1 MHVLNCF
8 SLSFGLKINIKK
20 SHLLGVGIPNTTVST
35 AATKLGCSVMKTPFK
50 YLGVMVG
57 GCLSKIKAW
66 DDTIGKLKS
75 RLSKWKSKTLSI
87 GGRLTLLKSVLGS
100 TPIYCMSLYKVP
112 KTVLSSMESIR
123 RNFFY
128 GSQGKE
134 KKITWVK
141 WSKVLAAKKH
151 GGLGVSSFYALNRA
165 LLFKWVWR
173 FISQDNSL
181 WYRVISS
188 MHGSDLQK
196 CSSFRSSTWNAI
208 IREVNVLKAQGVD
221 LISHCK
227 KRVGNGMMTRFW
239 NDIWIGNTQ
248 LRYLFPRIY
257 ALEVNKMCTV
267 ADKLQGSVDLSLR
280 HTIRGGIE
288 TQQLCHLQDF
298 LGQVMLSNSV
308 DRWVWDL
315 NGSKVFRVK
324 DVRNLLDES
333 FLPKDATATRWI
345 KYMPIKINVFSWT
358 VSLDRL
364 PTRLNLERR
373 NVQVPYLMCPICNSA
388 LEDTSHLLFSC
399 GLATDVVRLVC
410 RWWDLVWTPLGSYSE
425 WLSWFNSVR
434 LGSKVKELLEGVFY
448 VSWWC
453 LWNFRNQ
460 LLFAAQNPRK
470 DVLFDDIVTRS
481 FTWCLAR
488 CNSSFSWDSWLSHP
502 SLISL

>member
-1 MHVLNCF
+1 
-8 SLSFGLKINIKK
+8 
-20 SHLLGVGIPNTTVST
+20 
-35 AATKLGCSVMKTPFK
+35 
-50 YLGVMVG
+50 
-57 GCLSKIKAW
+57 
-66 DDTIGKLKS
+66 
-75 RLSKWKSKTLSI
+75 
-87 GGRLTLLKSVLGS
+87 
-100 TPIYCMSLYKVP
+100 
-112 KTVLSSMESIR
+112 
-123 RNFFY
+123 
-128 GSQGKE
+128 
-134 KKITWVK
+134 
-141 WSKVLAAKKH
+141 
-151 GGLGVSSFYALNRA
+151 
-165 LLFKWVWR
+165 
-173 FISQDNSL
+173 
-181 WYRVISS
+181 
-188 MHGSDLQK
+188 
-196 CSSFRSSTWNAI
+196 
-208 IREVNVLKAQGVD
+208 
-221 LISHCK
+221 
-227 KRVGNGMMTRFW
+227 MMTRFW
-239 NDIWIGNTQ
+239 NDIWIGNSQ

-280 HTIRGGIE
+280 RTIRGGIE

-298 LGQVMLSNSV
+298 LGPVMLSNSV

-315 NGSKVFRVK
+315 NGSGVFRVK

-345 KYMPIKINVFSWT
+345 KYMPIKINVFSWK

-373 NVQVPYLMCPICNSA
+373 NVQVPSLMCPICNSA

-448 VSWWC
+448 VTWWC

-488 CNSSFSWDSWLSHP
+488 CNSSFSWDNWLPHL
-502 SLISL
+502 SLIFL